1 MNSLSLGWTKAMS
14 VVVNVRQINVRR
26 DQEIILLDRL
36 SHRLA
41 VPVGGGSVRVAVW
54 HRRD

>member
-1 MNSLSLGWTKAMS
+1 MA
-14 VVVNVRQINVRR
+14 VVANVRR
-26 DQEIILLDRL
+26 INVARDPEIILLDRL

-41 VPVGGGSVRVAVW
+41 VPVGGSSVRVVVW